1 MNILFLSSYVDP
13 KSGASILARL
23 AGHLEQDGHI
33 VHIITTTPGY
43 DSDIIKSVGLPIG
56 VRQLNRIFNKFVPN
70 YFSLI
75 YPLLLKEI
83 QTIDPDVINVHWT
96 HGATIPISI
105 IPKLN
110 ETWPVLWTL
119 HDEWPITVNTY
130 FEYVKGD
137 VLLEHKKSMFQI
149 LKKQLKL
156 NSKLL
161 YRHKVKTLGNQHIRT
176 ISPSKWLQQK
186 VEKSPV
192 FQAATNLHIPNGVD
206 TELFKPLDG
215 SRLRNKYGIAD
226 SEKVV
231 LFLSAN
237 AADERKGLYYFV
249 EAMECLKKYITDE
262 LGSITTVLVGKNS
275 TGVNKLL
282 PGKVVNLGSTNDVQK
297 LAEYYNL
304 ADVFVS
310 ASIADNFPS
319 TLLESLACGTPIVA
333 FDVGGVSEIAI
344 HGKTGLLAES
354 RNINDMATRIYEV
367 LINKTLRSELSANC
381 RSYAL
386 ECFNMDKFV
395 DSYLSIFQK
404 SKEEGGV

>member
-1 MNILFLSSYVDP
+1 MNILFLSSYVNP
-13 KSGASILARL
+13 KSGASILIRL
-23 AGHLEQDGHI
+23 ADQLKQNGHN

-43 DSDIIKSVGLPIG
+43 DSDIIKSVRLPIG
-56 VRQLNRIFNKFVPN
+56 VRQLNRIFNKFIPN

-96 HGATIPISI
+96 HGATIPISLI
-105 IPKLN
+105 SKLN
-110 ETWPVLWTL
+110 ETRPVLWTL
-119 HDEWPITVNTY
+119 HDEWPITANTY

-137 VLLEHKKSMFQI
+137 VLLEHKKSMLQI
-149 LKKQLKL
+149 FKQQLKFS
-156 NSKLL
+156 SKLL
-161 YRHKVKTLGNQHIRT
+161 YRYKVRTLGNQHIRT
-176 ISPSKWLQQK
+176 ISPSRWLQQK
-186 VEKSPV
+186 VENSPV
-192 FQAATNLHIPNGVD
+192 FLASTNFHIPNGVD
-206 TELFKPLDG
+206 TELFRPLDR

-237 AADERKGLYYFV
+237 TADERKGLYYFV
-249 EAMECLKKYITDE
+249 KAMECLKKEFADK
-262 LGSITTVLVGKNS
+262 LGSITTVLVGRNS
-275 TGVNKLL
+275 DGINKLL
-282 PGKVVNLGSTNDVQK
+282 PGKVVNLGSTNEVYK

-304 ADVFVS
+304 TDVFVS

-354 RNINDMATRIYEV
+354 RNINDMATCIYEV
-367 LINKTLRSELSANC
+367 LINRTLRSELSANC

-386 ECFNMDKFV
+386 ECFSMDKFV

-404 SKEEGGV
+404 SKEEGVV